1 MLMSNSDPS
10 PPPPQ
15 EPPPPGD
22 RPPGLDGP
30 GGGKRGEQKPSSN
43 LFWFLMIFGAIALIV
58 FSVFNQNRSVEELA
72 FSEFVMELER
82 HDANDKDE
90 MVGRFHKNNVFE
102 LVIGTDYIKFQDK
115 PKVKNKP
122 DNPETQFFQV
132 PFVKPSE
139 GDLKRLTEALEAQK
153 IVYGYAGPPSEWQ
166 AVLIFL
172 LPIVFLLFL
181 FLLLFRRV
189 GGAGSAMSF
198 GRSRA
203 RLYAQEEIDSSFQQ
217 VAGIDEAV
225 EELREVVE
233 FLRNPGKYQA
243 LGGRIPRGV
252 LLVGPPGTGKTLLA
266 KAVAGEAGV
275 PFYSLSGSDF
285 VEMFVGVGA
294 ARVRDMFQQA
304 ATRSPAIIFIDEL
317 DALGK
322 VRGSGMPGGHDERE
336 QTLNALLVEMDGF
349 STEQSVIV
357 MGATNRPETL
367 DPALLRPGRFDRHV
381 LVDRP
386 DIKGRE
392 AILKVHAGKIKMDDS
407 VDLGRLAKITPGFV
421 GADLA
426 NLVNEAALLAARGD
440 KKRVTMAEF
449 EEGVERVIAG
459 LEKQTRIIHEEE
471 KLRVAYHECGHAL
484 MACVLPN
491 TDPVHKISIIP
502 RGYGALGYTMHRP
515 NDEKQLVMQS
525 ELENQIC
532 CLLGGII
539 AEEIVYQETSTGAQN
554 DLQRATDIARRMV
567 TDFGM
572 SRKMGRVFYGEK
584 NVGPTFL
591 GPQAFRNETVH
602 SAETVRE
609 IETEV
614 KRIVDE
620 ASVTVRDVLG
630 ARRELLDHLTNEL
643 VEVEVMDSDHL
654 KRILDEHTT
663 GPQIKPGTFVT
674 PSVAEESESES
685 EPEPELGTGTGTEA
699 GVDDEPG
706 EASGA

>member
-1 MLMSNSDPS
+1 MLMTNSAPS
-10 PPPPQ
+10 PPPPH
-15 EPPPPGD
+15 EPPSSGD
-22 RPPGLDGP
+22 RPPGLNGP

-58 FSVFNQNRSVEELA
+58 FSVFNQNRSGEELA

-82 HDANDKDE
+82 RDANDKGE

-122 DNPETQFFQV
+122 DNPATKFFQV

-266 KAVAGEAGV
+266 KAVAGEAEV
-275 PFYSLSGSDF
+275 PFYGLSGSDF

-304 ATRSPAIIFIDEL
+304 AARSPAIIFIDEL

-440 KKRVTMAEF
+440 KKRVTMDEF

-459 LEKQTRIIHEEE
+459 LEKQTRIIHEDE

-484 MACVLPN
+484 VASVLPN

-515 NDEKQLVMQS
+515 DDEKQLVMQS

-532 CLLGGII
+532 CLLGGIL
-539 AEEIVYQETSTGAQN
+539 AEEIIYQETSTGAQN

-572 SRKMGRVFYGEK
+572 SQRMGRVFYGDK

-602 SAETVRE
+602 SAETIRE
-609 IETEV
+609 IEIEV
-614 KRIVDE
+614 KRIIDE
-620 ASVTVRDVLG
+620 ASVTVSDVLNS
-630 ARRELLDHLTNEL
+630 RRELLDHLARDL
-643 VEVEVMDSDHL
+643 VEVEVMDSEHL

-674 PSVAEESESES
+674 PSVPEEPDGVEESEADES
-685 EPEPELGTGTGTEA
+685 
-699 GVDDEPG
+699 G

>member
-1 MLMSNSDPS
+1 MLMTNSDPS
-10 PPPPQ
+10 PPPPH
-15 EPPPPGD
+15 EPPSSGD
-22 RPPGLDGP
+22 RPPGLNGP

-58 FSVFNQNRSVEELA
+58 FSVFNQNRSGEELA

-82 HDANDKDE
+82 RDANDKGE

-122 DNPETQFFQV
+122 DNPATKFFQV

-440 KKRVTMAEF
+440 KKRVTMEEF

-484 MACVLPN
+484 VACVLPN

-602 SAETVRE
+602 SAETIRE

-620 ASVTVRDVLG
+620 AAVTVRDVLG
-630 ARRELLDHLTNEL
+630 ARRELLDHLASEL

-654 KRILDEHTT
+654 KQILDEHTT
-663 GPQIKPGTFVT
+663 GPQIKPGTFVA
-674 PSVAEESESES
+674 PSVVDET
-685 EPEPELGTGTGTEA
+685 EPEPEFGTGT
-699 GVDDEPG
+699 DDEPG

>member
-10 PPPPQ
+10 PPPPH
-15 EPPPPGD
+15 EPPSSGD
-22 RPPGLDGP
+22 RPPGLNGP

-58 FSVFNQNRSVEELA
+58 FSVFNQNRSGEELA

-82 HDANDKDE
+82 RDANDKGE

-122 DNPETQFFQV
+122 DNPATKFFQV

-440 KKRVTMAEF
+440 KKRVTMEEF

-484 MACVLPN
+484 VACVLPN

-602 SAETVRE
+602 SAETIRE

-620 ASVTVRDVLG
+620 AAVTVRDVLG
-630 ARRELLDHLTNEL
+630 ARRELLDHLASEL

-654 KRILDEHTT
+654 KQILDEHTT
-663 GPQIKPGTFVT
+663 GPQIKPGTFVA
-674 PSVAEESESES
+674 PSVVDET
-685 EPEPELGTGTGTEA
+685 EPEPEFGTGT
-699 GVDDEPG
+699 DDEPG

>member
-1 MLMSNSDPS
+1 MSDSDPQAPAPRS
-10 PPPPQ
+10 PSDDPSS
-15 EPPPPGD
+15 GD
-22 RPPGLDGP
+22 EGRGQSKGS
-30 GGGKRGEQKPSSN
+30 GGGRGGGRGGEQKPSSN
-43 LFWFLMIFGAIALIV
+43 LFWFLMIVGAIAAIV
-58 FSVFNQNRSVEELA
+58 FSVFNQAGSSDELT
-72 FSEFVMELER
+72 FSEFVGELER
-82 HDANDKDE
+82 TDANTGE
-90 MVGRFHKNNVFE
+90 PVGRFNRSNVYE
-102 LVIGTDYIKFQDK
+102 LVIDVDAIRFQDK
-115 PKVKNKP
+115 AKP
-122 DNPETQFFQV
+122 EDKPAPSDTKFFEV
-132 PFVKPSE
+132 PFLKPAESDIE
-139 GDLKRLTEALEAQK
+139 RLTDALTAGK
-153 IVYGYAGPPSEWQ
+153 IAYGYARPPSEWQ
-166 AVLIFL
+166 SLLIFF

-181 FLLLFRRV
+181 FLLLFRRM
-189 GGAGSAMSF
+189 GGAGTAMSF
-198 GRSRA
+198 GRSRG
-203 RLYAQEEIDSSFQQ
+203 RLHVQEEIGTSFQQ
-217 VAGIDEAV
+217 AAGIDEAV

-233 FLRNPGKYQA
+233 FLQNPGKYQA

-304 ATRSPAIIFIDEL
+304 ATSSPAIIFIDEL

-407 VDLGRLAKITPGFV
+407 VDLGRLARITPGFV

-440 KKRVTMAEF
+440 KKRVTMSEF

-459 LEKQTRIIHEEE
+459 LEKQTRIIHEDE

-484 MACVLPN
+484 VASVLPN

-532 CLLGGII
+532 CLLGGIV

-572 SRKMGRVFYGEK
+572 SRKMGRVFYGEN
-584 NVGPTFL
+584 NVGPTFQ
-591 GPQAFRNETVH
+591 GPQAFRNERLH
-602 SAETVRE
+602 SAETIRE

-614 KRIVDE
+614 KRIIDE
-620 ASVTVRDVLG
+620 ASVTVRDALG
-630 ARRELLDHLTNEL
+630 GRREVLDHLARDL

-654 KRILDEHTT
+654 KRILDEHNT
-663 GPQIKPGTFVT
+663 GPQIKPGTFVAQN
-674 PSVAEESESES
+674 P
-685 EPEPELGTGTGTEA
+685 TGQP
-699 GVDDEPG
+699 GVSSDTEPG
-706 EASGA
+706 LEPGAEDGVGGA

>member
-1 MLMSNSDPS
+1 MSNPDPS
-10 PPPPQ
+10 PPPHDS
-15 EPPPPGD
+15 PPPGK
-22 RPPGLDGP
+22 RPPGADGS

-43 LFWFLMIFGAIALIV
+43 LFWFLMIVGAIAAIV
-58 FSVFNQNRSVEELA
+58 FSVFNQNRSGEELTY
-72 FSEFVMELER
+72 SEFVQELER
-82 HDANDKDE
+82 TDANSGDA
-90 MVGRFHKNNVFE
+90 VGRFNRENVFE
-102 LVIGTDYIKFQDK
+102 LVIGVDYIRFQDEAK
-115 PKVKNKP
+115 QKDKP
-122 DNPETQFFQV
+122 DAAETKFYEV
-132 PFVKPSE
+132 PFLQPSE
-139 GDLKRLTEALEAQK
+139 GDIKRLTDALTAQR
-153 IVYGYAGPPSEWQ
+153 ITYGYARPPSEWQ
-166 AVLIFL
+166 SLLIFF

-189 GGAGSAMSF
+189 GGAGTAMSF
-198 GRSRA
+198 GRSRG
-203 RLYAQEEIDSSFQQ
+203 RLYAQEEIETGFQQ
-217 VAGIDEAV
+217 AAGIDEAV

-233 FLRNPGKYQA
+233 FLQNPGKYQA

-440 KKRVTMAEF
+440 KTRVTMEEF
-449 EEGVERVIAG
+449 EEGIERVIAG

-484 MACVLPN
+484 VACVLPN

-502 RGYGALGYTMHRP
+502 RGFGALGYTMHRP

-539 AEEIVYQETSTGAQN
+539 AEEVVYQETSTGAQN

-572 SRKMGRVFYGEK
+572 SRQMGRVFYGEK

-602 SAETVRE
+602 SAQTIRE

-614 KRIVDE
+614 KRIIDE
-620 ASVTVRDVLG
+620 ASVTVRDVLNS
-630 ARRELLDHLTNEL
+630 RRELLDHLASEL
-643 VEVEVMDSDHL
+643 FDVEVMDSDHL

-663 GPQIKPGTFVT
+663 GPQIKPGTFVA
-674 PSVAEESESES
+674 PSVAEEPL
-685 EPEPELGTGTGTEA
+685 PEPEVG
-699 GVDDEPG
+699 DESG